1 MEIINLKNAI
11 EIDFEQI
18 INNKAKC
25 DEYMNQIQEIIEKI
39 NIKYICLMNNIKE
52 NHNIEIPIYLG
63 IDSLNF
69 QNKLYTF
76 KLFNIKKNY
85 DRIFNRIY
93 ADYYKIHKLIRKYIT
108 LNTTIPSIDIN
119 ITPYKDLDQDKYY
132 NFEESIKIQNTI
144 SQYIQSLYDIITK
157 KNITIQPFINSN
169 RAGYAVNYYISEEN
183 TNIKIYTD
191 KCLLFINYLTTFNKY
206 HNNYLSDFLLQCRFL
221 ITSIKNDIDFN
232 SDIELLN
239 LDDLI
244 NYDISNNIIENS
256 IEDSIENNCCIFD
269 ESYNCIY
276 TVPSPLIDIS
286 MIHIVDQEI
295 STKDISFNIDH
306 EPVKYSTNTPE
317 DNYSEMLQS
326 LETTNKSTQNM
337 TLVISEPNKNITAL
351 QKPNFCTIL

>member
-39 NIKYICLMNNIKE
+39 NIKYNCLMNNIRE

-76 KLFNIKKNY
+76 KLYNIKKNY

-132 NFEESIKIQNTI
+132 NFEESIKVQNTI

-169 RAGYAVNYYISEEN
+169 KAGYAVNYYISEEN

-239 LDDLI
+239 LDDLVTH
-244 NYDISNNIIENS
+244 DISNNISSNNSSILDQSYNS
-256 IEDSIENNCCIFD
+256 I
-269 ESYNCIY
+269 YNI
-276 TVPSPLIDIS
+276 PNPLIDIS
-286 MIHIVDQEI
+286 YNRRNIINEEI
-295 STKDISFNIDH
+295 STEDMSFNISNETLKH
-306 EPVKYSTNTPE
+306 STNTSQ
-317 DNYSEMLQS
+317 DNYSQMLQS
-326 LETTNKSTQNM
+326 LESTNKSQENM
-337 TLVISEPNKNITAL
+337 TLVISEANQNNTSL
-351 QKPNFCTIL
+351 QKQNFCTIL